1 MVHRK
6 EISIVGVIRE
16 CFLTRAEFKLNK
28 DKTEKHREYLPGIT
42 NVSKGRELRMY
53 HKLKGLISRIICGG
67 KRSMSKKENEKGKM
81 NKTSWVYVLR
91 DYFFY
96 FY

>member
-1 MVHRK
+1 M
-6 EISIVGVIRE
+6 GVIRE

-53 HKLKGLISRIICGG
+53 HRLNGLISRIICGG
-67 KRSMSKKENEKGKM
+67 
-81 NKTSWVYVLR
+81 
-91 DYFFY
+91 
-96 FY
+96 